1 MPATRNPRDTPDPRD
16 IQHERPPAKDS
27 ETPWKRPGQAAQD
40 PSLPEPRKRD
50 LDRWNETIKRQGDP
64 PPRR

>member
-16 IQHERPPAKDS
+16 IQNDKPPMKGTD
-27 ETPWKRPGQAAQD
+27 TPWQRPDQSSQD

-50 LDRWNETIKRQGDP
+50 LDRWNETIKRQGDL